1 MRRIYHSIRAL
12 WLSLALKRKFHVYTL
27 ALFVVIAI
35 TVLFNIQIVDYTVG
49 GFGVILDD
57 NVRCG
62 ELQEALGLEFKAF
75 EKYIRNRSIE
85 NREEYILFCTRSER
99 CIEALP
105 FDYKRIG
112 SERYGKTW
120 NIRNG
125 YENYRVFR
133 ENLFSMDTASNAY
146 ITNLYEVYSMQEYL
160 RDYASGLTQI
170 TMENGNDI
178 YEMKVP
184 AFQRIPILITI
195 FAVFVLIFLIL
206 FSGVM
211 VNTIVKPAQMLAN
224 SSRKIAQ
231 NDFSGEDLA
240 VPNNDEMGELVHAF
254 NKMKHATEGYINTLK
269 KNSEMAELL
278 HREELE
284 RMDMEKQLNVA
295 RLELLKSQI
304 DPHFL
309 FNTLNMIGC
318 MARLEDAVTTEKMI
332 YSMGNLFRYTLKT
345 SEQIVILER
354 ELKVVEDYIYIQ
366 QMRFGSRIR
375 YDSSI
380 EVDGGEVQIPSF
392 SLQPIVEN
400 AIIHGLSKKEEG
412 GRLHLRIW
420 KQDGNMIISVTD
432 TGVGMTKERCGEL
445 TTALSSRKTSRAGI
459 GLGNIYKRIH
469 IMYIGGDMKIY
480 SRKNCATTIQMVIP
494 LNGLRQ
500 DYADAVG
507 GERG

>member
-1 MRRIYHSIRAL
+1 MRRIYYSARAL
-12 WLSLALKRKFHVYTL
+12 WLSLTLKHKFHLYTFTL
-27 ALFVVIAI
+27 LVIIVI
-35 TVLFNIQIVDYTVG
+35 TVLFNVQVVDYTVG

-62 ELQEALGLEFKAF
+62 ELQEAFGLEFKAF
-75 EKYIRNRSIE
+75 EKYIRNRSVE
-85 NREEYILFCTRSER
+85 NREEYVLSCTRSER
-99 CIEALP
+99 CIDALP
-105 FDYKRIG
+105 FDYERIG
-112 SERYGKTW
+112 RERYGRTW

-125 YENYRVFR
+125 YENYSVFR
-133 ENLFSMDTASNAY
+133 ENLFSMDMSSSAY
-146 ITNLYEVYSMQEYL
+146 IRELYEVYSMQKYL
-160 RDYASGLTQI
+160 QDYAIGLTQV
-170 TMENGNDI
+170 TMESGNDM

-184 AFQRIPILITI
+184 EFQRIPVMIGV
-195 FAVFVLIFLIL
+195 FAAIVLIFMIL

-231 NDFSGEDLA
+231 NDFSEADLT
-240 VPNNDEMGELVHAF
+240 VDNHDEMGELVHAF

-278 HREELE
+278 HKEELE
-284 RMDMEKQLNVA
+284 RIDMEKQLNVA

-318 MARLEDAVTTEKMI
+318 MAKLEDATTTEKMI

-345 SEQIVILER
+345 TDQTIILER

-366 QMRFGSRIR
+366 QMRFGNRVR

-380 EVDGGEVQIPSF
+380 EVNAGEVQIPSF

-412 GRLHLRIW
+412 GRLHIRIW
-420 KQDGNMIISVTD
+420 QNGEHMIISVTD
-432 TGVGMTKERCGEL
+432 TGLGMTKEQCEEL
-445 TTALSSRKTSRAGI
+445 KNALNSRKTSRAGI

-469 IMYIGGDMKIY
+469 IMYSGGDMRIY
-480 SRKNCATTIQMVIP
+480 SRKNCATTIQMIIP
-494 LNGLRQ
+494 LNGIRQ
-500 DYADAVG
+500 DYADAAG
-507 GERG
+507 RE

>member
-1 MRRIYHSIRAL
+1 MRRIYYSIRAL

-27 ALFVVIAI
+27 ALLVVIAI

-62 ELQEALGLEFKAF
+62 ELQEAFGLEFKAF

-99 CIEALP
+99 CIEDLP

-125 YENYRVFR
+125 YENYSVFR

-380 EVDGGEVQIPSF
+380 EVDAGEVQIPSF

-400 AIIHGLSKKEEG
+400 AVIHGLSKKEEG

-420 KQDGNMIISVTD
+420 KQDDNMIISVTD

-500 DYADAVG
+500 DYDDAVG